1 MQDFIYNHKKK
12 IVVVGILLLVLII
25 GISVF
30 FLVKNRIYSA
40 TLNIRVTPI
49 SAEVKIGDKN
59 YDTLGTYK
67 VKPGSYDVEVSA
79 EGFITKT
86 DTIEIA
92 EDETISFQVYLLPT
106 EENANWYDEHPDDA
120 LILGEIKYSLT
131 LEALQKLQEENP
143 ILSELPMNID
153 YFTNNGAKR
162 VRYSI
167 SYEIEEGATKFSITI
182 TDYSGGNYDD
192 AMLRLEKRGVKKGQ
206 YEIKYIDKSEDSEWG
221 HAY

>member
-1 MQDFIYNHKKK
+1 
-12 IVVVGILLLVLII
+12 
-25 GISVF
+25 
-30 FLVKNRIYSA
+30 
-40 TLNIRVTPI
+40 
-49 SAEVKIGDKN
+49 
-59 YDTLGTYK
+59 
-67 VKPGSYDVEVSA
+67 
-79 EGFITKT
+79 
-86 DTIEIA
+86 
-92 EDETISFQVYLLPT
+92 
-106 EENANWYDEHPDDA
+106 
-120 LILGEIKYSLT
+120 
-131 LEALQKLQEENP
+131 
-143 ILSELPMNID
+143 MNID